1 MTDEE
6 FKDIRE
12 RYPDITTEEGVSLSY
27 NNWYKC
33 RINFY
38 EKNVKELKYSLQDF
52 FKNGK
57 TWKCDD
63 EDKDWYKS
71 FLRDL
76 KNNLES
82 AHKQCMIEYRNHLEG
97 LNPPSCYK
105 F

>member
-12 RYPDITTEEGVSLSY
+12 RYPDITSEEGTCLSY
-27 NNWYKC
+27 TNWYKC
-33 RINFY
+33 RVGFY
-38 EKNVKELKYSLQDF
+38 EKGAKELKDALQDF
-52 FKNGK
+52 FKNGRSW
-57 TWKCDD
+57 TRSD
-63 EDKDWYKS
+63 EDKEWYKS

-82 AHKQCMIEYRNHLEG
+82 AHRDCMAEYKNHLEG